1 MTKRQRAIAEEE
13 TPIFGGGIGT
23 TGFSVSCKSS
33 FPSESIQR
41 AETRIKELKLLIK
54 AWKDDR
60 ESEE

>member
-13 TPIFGGGIGT
+13 TPIFA
-23 TGFSVSCKSS
+23 
-33 FPSESIQR
+33 ESIDR

-60 ESEE
+60 KSEK